1 LNVPAKPRI
10 RKLAIAG
17 EPKKMIAA
25 REYFPEFT
33 PTEYL
38 EWEAKQEFRHEYVDG
53 EVYAMTGGT
62 INHSQIAVNCGV
74 VLAIHLADTPCK
86 VLNSDAKV
94 NIQAANSY
102 LYPDVSVTC
111 DKRDSRATKYI
122 SHPCLIIEVLS
133 PSTEAYDRGK
143 KFTLY
148 RQLPSLQEYVL
159 VSTEEISVDIYRK
172 NSSGKWE
179 IVNYR
184 AGDIVELESIDLTAT
199 IDRFFKGIVFEDS
212 SETEN

>member
-1 LNVPAKPRI
+1 
-10 RKLAIAG
+10 
-17 EPKKMIAA
+17 MIAA
-25 REYFPEFT
+25 REYFPKFT

-62 INHSQIAVNCGV
+62 LNHSQIALNFA
-74 VLAIHLADTPCK
+74 AIILQRLEDTPCR

-111 DKRDSRATKYI
+111 DDRDSRATKYV

-143 KFTLY
+143 KFNLY
-148 RQLPSLQEYVL
+148 RQLSSLQEYVL
-159 VSTEEISVDIYRK
+159 VSTEEMSVDIYRK

-184 AGDIVELESIDLTAT
+184 AGDVVELESIALTVT
-199 IDRFFKGIVFEDS
+199 IDRFFKGIIFEYT
-212 SETEN
+212 SETET